1 MKTTILALALALAF
15 SFTAAP
21 ADAGLSNQTKCD
33 SGKLLA
39 AAKFSQCRIKVDFI
53 ALKKGDKL
61 SAEKKTAMEDKCDT
75 KINEAFVKLEEKYPD
90 AGDDKCS
97 TYGDAANM
105 IAGLV
110 AVSDAV
116 ADGSVSTGGSGAVDP
131 TANDQTICE
140 DAGGAWESGTCTAGS
155 SYNCAIGAI
164 CSEWAAVYPTELDY
178 YTNNYVGH
186 TAATTGC
193 PIDEWN
199 YTSSCALS
207 SPSCPYPRR
216 FTFHRSQN
224 QGSFA

>member
-1 MKTTILALALALAF
+1 MKTSILALAIALAF
-15 SFTAAP
+15 SFTATP
-21 ADAGLSNQTKCD
+21 AAGGLSNQTKCD

-131 TANDQTICE
+131 TANDQAICE
-140 DAGGAWESGTCTAGS
+140 DANGTWESGTCTAGS
-155 SYNCAIGAI
+155 SYNCTIGAM
-164 CSEWAAVYPTELDY
+164 CSYWAAEDPYALQY

-186 TAATTGC
+186 TAETTGC
-193 PIDEWN
+193 PIVEW
-199 YTSSCALS
+199 T
-207 SPSCPYPRR
+207 
-216 FTFHRSQN
+216 TGTQ
-224 QGSFA
+224 FAEFLACSLLFGVDRAVCIRVACE

>member
-1 MKTTILALALALAF
+1 MKTTILPLAIALAF
-15 SFTAAP
+15 SFTPTPAAG
-21 ADAGLSNQTKCD
+21 GLSNQTKCD

-116 ADGSVSTGGSGAVDP
+116 ADGSVSTDGSGAVDP
-131 TANDQTICE
+131 ARACGDANGSWD
-140 DAGGAWESGTCTAGS
+140 GSVCTA
-155 SYNCAIGAI
+155 
-164 CSEWAAVYPTELDY
+164 AAVPDRDCFREGACGVHGWNYGDY
-178 YTNNYVGH
+178 AGVTISS
-186 TAATTGC
+186 TGC
-193 PIDEWN
+193 SDTSAGTLSFSRGENFALFTGAAVFSPIVC
-199 YTSSCALS
+199 TS
-207 SPSCPYPRR
+207 
-216 FTFHRSQN
+216 
-224 QGSFA
+224 